1 MLCRCS
7 VPGKH
12 QLYLLLIFFF
22 FFTLKTNLARLWL
35 LGLNKLPAFF

>member
-1 MLCRCS
+1 MLYTCS

-12 QLYLLLIFFF
+12 QLYLLLSFFF

-35 LGLNKLPAFF
+35 LGLNELPTFF